1 MLKWLMRSK
10 SKKSKTRKKLNK
22 SGTSEDRSF
31 EINPQALQQI
41 AARSLASLFPGYE
54 AGAKLPDDF
63 DSRYELIYAAANQTI
78 IKFKD
83 TKGTFN
89 SPIEMRA
96 TIEHDPDINR
106 DEIAYNFRTSKFVLY
121 TKLTD
126 EELEEVT
133 FDPNLNQEISKAD
146 QLCSALGKIIPSAQL
161 KYFATQAEIMSHGK
175 VADYKENYL
184 PEQFSN
190 RKDAKDTTQEDKSK

>member
-1 MLKWLMRSK
+1 MDSK

-22 SGTSEDRSF
+22 SSTSKDGSF
-31 EINPQALQQI
+31 EVDSKILQQM
-41 AARSLASLFPGYE
+41 AGRSLSGLFPGHK

-63 DSRYELIYAAANQTI
+63 NSRYELIYAAANQTI

-83 TKGTFN
+83 SKGDFN

-96 TIEHDPDINR
+96 TIEHDPNIKR

-126 EELEEVT
+126 KELEEIT
-133 FDPNLNQEISKAD
+133 FDPSLNQEVSKAD

-161 KYFATQAEIMSHGK
+161 KYFATQAEIMSHGR

-184 PEQFSN
+184 PEQFSDK
-190 RKDAKDTTQEDKSK
+190 KDSEDTI